1 MNDTARPTQTFA
13 AVMPSLIVLLLSV
26 MGPAK
31 AQELIQDRGFQQG
44 FYLWKSDSTFPFLG
58 PIRCD
63 DDLPAAVWDIA
74 QWTSKS
80 SLLNITPFTTPSGM
94 CKWADVY
101 KDFRF
106 GGAPGAEEYQLYFSV
121 NSQNE
126 YGNVNRKAGQPWVH
140 LLVEQRLSPPYDF
153 PGQGPGSPP
162 ISILDSL
169 VFKID
174 AKLLDNLTVKNAG
187 YDANLHAAQFQVFFT
202 IQNLNKAS
210 PGYGKYIWLGVPI
223 YDDRAPMLPGSVA
236 FDLGTQTL
244 INSIPSA
251 DVTKVSL
258 HDGGWVHIQV
268 NLFPYATAALD
279 TAWAHGYLQG
289 SKDKVDYKIG
299 EMNMGWELPGM
310 NIATVA
316 VKGISLFAFTATA
329 KTRRVEAKNV
339 RLITAYP
346 NPATAAATIQF
357 YLPASGNLK
366 VGVYDEH
373 GREVKTLAHG
383 YRQAGMQNFT
393 WDAQYLPWGAYHY
406 RFQSGEQVTTSSL
419 IIR

>member
-1 MNDTARPTQTFA
+1 MAG
-13 AVMPSLIVLLLSV
+13 VMPSLLALLLV
-26 MGPAK
+26 VAWPAK

-44 FYLWKSDSTFPFLG
+44 FYLWKSDATFPFLG

-63 DDLPAAVWDIA
+63 DDLPPAVWDIA

-80 SLLNITPFTTPSGM
+80 SLLNITPITTPSGM
-94 CKWADVY
+94 CKWADIY

-106 GGAPGAEEYQLYFSV
+106 GGTPGAEEYQLYFGV

-126 YGNVNRKAGQPWVH
+126 YGNDYRKAGQPWVH

-153 PGQGPGSPP
+153 PGQGPGSPR
-162 ISILDSL
+162 ISDLDAL

-174 AKLLDNLTVKNAG
+174 AKLLYNLTVKNAG

-210 PGYGKYIWLGVPI
+210 PGYGKYVWLGVPI

-251 DVTKVSL
+251 EVTKVSL
-258 HDGGWVHIQV
+258 HGGGWVHIQV
-268 NLFPYATAALD
+268 DLFPYAIAALD

-289 SKDKVDYKIG
+289 SKDKADYKIG

-310 NIATVA
+310 NIATMG
-316 VKGISLFAFTATA
+316 VKEISLFAFTSAA
-329 KTRRVEAKNV
+329 KTCRIEAKKV
-339 RLITAYP
+339 HLLTAFP
-346 NPATAAATIQF
+346 NPVTDAATIQF
-357 YLPASGNLK
+357 DLPTSGYLK
-366 VGVYDEH
+366 VGVYDDH
-373 GREVKTLAHG
+373 GREVKTLVNG
-383 YRQAGMQNFT
+383 YRQAGMQKFT
-393 WDAQYLPWGAYHY
+393 WDSRYLPWGAYHY
-406 RFQSGEQVTTSSL
+406 RFQSSEQVTTSNL